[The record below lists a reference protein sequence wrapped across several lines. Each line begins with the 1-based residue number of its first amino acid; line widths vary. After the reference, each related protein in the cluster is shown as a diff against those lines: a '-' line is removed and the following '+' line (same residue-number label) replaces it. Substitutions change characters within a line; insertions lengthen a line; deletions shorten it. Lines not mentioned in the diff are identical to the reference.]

1 MSTPTNIPETPMG
14 ETEQDSFFGS
24 KEKFHQ
30 QLQDI
35 FQTILRL
42 TGPDH
47 FDQLCQWMEYK
58 QYYTIDD
65 FFENSYH
72 DLENFDNK
80 GPATEYK
87 WKGRTNHLSPI
98 VAQKLKC
105 FIKWM
110 THEERPYE
118 LHDDFLATLTR
129 DSYLKFR
136 HLDTQSFSSSPSSHH
151 EPSKFKTSFQ
161 GEFKHQTTSE
171 SQTALNNFKKGT
183 KRDASVYPIF
193 KNDKYYDTF
202 QRSFLANLKAQGLYD
217 VADPDHDP
225 ESGDIYE
232 QELFKGKQSFVYS
245 VLVTSLQTE
254 KGRELVK
261 EFEGDARS
269 IILKLHHYHTKS
281 NVAQHDI
288 ITLTTEITNLTL
300 NDSWKGTVR
309 QFLSHFKEKLRLLDS
324 LVPVSDQLPETT
336 RLTFLQRAVQQNHDL
351 RQIHVMDS
359 VWRFKTDSTEALT
372 FDTYYNL
379 LWDAAHQY
387 DLHQTKKGPQRKAF
401 SSQQEEIN
409 DVDEYANAEEQFS
422 TDPEPVEHSPY
433 SVYQS
438 SFHPKMPQK
447 SFLPRHI
454 WETLSE
460 STKQM
465 IIEHNKKVKL
475 NNPTPYPSGS
485 KTKPNPTLGKSTP
498 APKQVHQHSQDEPTE
513 ESPSDTSTQTLVNK
527 CLAESGIDPTDI
539 QNVMSVSHAKRDI
552 SSHDSS
558 RQIQTHQ
565 RYVFARVNQSNH
577 HLIDRGAN
585 GGLAGADM
593 RVIHTTPRKINIVGI
608 DDHELTG
615 LNVVTAAA
623 LLDTQKGP
631 IIGVFHEYAH
641 LGKGRSIHA
650 AGQMEWFNCQV
661 DDRSKI
667 VGGAQR
673 IETSEGYVI
682 PLSIESGLVYMH
694 SIRIPTDQDLQNYPH
709 VFFTSP
715 DIWDASVLDHEIT
728 PSLLEDIN
736 QHSDDSLLQ
745 DSIFDEYGDL
755 HHRAIQTLN
764 IFCDLPSLPSGE
776 PLTHAYLH
784 DSNPAEE
791 DWKSLRPYFGW
802 QSEQVIKNTYQVTS
816 RFGGTIPQHDYL
828 KKHFKSRNP
837 VFNIPR
843 RNEAVATDTIF
854 SDTPAINDGSTMAQ
868 FFVGQDTLVCDAYGI
883 KTQKQFINTLYDN
896 IRFRGA
902 MTTLITDGGR
912 YEISKKVADLLRSL
926 FIKQHESEPYHQHQN
941 KAEQRYGV
949 VKRYINTLMNLTG
962 APAHCWLLC
971 MLYVCH
977 LLNATASP
985 ALGGLTPLQALTGQV
1000 PDISHFLHFS
1010 FWEPIYY
1017 KVDESEPDH
1026 RFPSQS
1032 NEKRGHW
1039 VGFAENKGDQL
1050 TWKILTDDTNTII
1063 IRSAVRSAT
1072 KTSPNLRLDPPQGED
1087 QPQDLTSDVFVYG
1100 RPNPDGSDNTPP
1112 MSIINFDDLLGRTFL
1127 LPMDENGERKRATI
1141 SEHVSEDLYQQQVSR
1156 EDQLRFK
1163 LKIDGDQLDDL
1174 ISYNQLME
1182 YLEDKTDTGPLEDGL
1197 YRFKCIKDHKGP
1209 YTSSDPE
1216 YNGSSYN
1223 LLIEWETGEQTWE
1236 PLSNIIASDPYTCA
1250 VYAKEHDLLN
1260 TPGWKLL
1267 KRHARTARRLI
1278 RTLKKSKYR
1287 QARASRKYKHGWE
1300 VPETMHM
1307 HYNLI
1312 YTMAT
1317 TNGRKLLIWKLSK
1330 SKNIKCSKILER
1342 LSMKRTRSPMHQK
1355 GTKRSEYTLY
1365 LMSNI
1370 VENSRLDLL
1379 QMDTSPKNP
1388 WKLSI
1393 QGLSL

>member
-87 WKGRTNHLSPI
+87 WKGRVNHLSPI

-118 LHDDFLATLTR
+118 FHDDFLATLTR
-129 DSYLKFR
+129 DSYLKFQ
-136 HLDTQSFSSSPSSHH
+136 HLDTQSFSSSPLSHH

-269 IILKLHHYHTKS
+269 IILKLHHYHTKL

-359 VWRFKTDSTEALT
+359 VWRFKTDSTQALT

-379 LWDAAHQY
+379 LWDSAHQY

-401 SSQQEEIN
+401 SSQQEDIN
-409 DVDEYANAEEQFS
+409 DVDEYANSEEQFF

-485 KTKPNPTLGKSTP
+485 KAKPNPTLGKSTP
-498 APKQVHQHSQDEPTE
+498 TLKQVHQHSQDEPTE

-593 RVIHTTPRKINIVGI
+593 RAIHTTPRKINIVGI

-661 DDRSKI
+661 DDRSEI

-694 SIRIPTDQDLQNYPH
+694 TIRIPTDQDLQNYPH

-764 IFCDLPSLPSGE
+764 IFCDLPSPPSGE
-776 PLTHAYLH
+776 PLTHAYMH

-843 RNEAVATDTIF
+843 RNEAVATDTIL

-868 FFVGQDTLVCDAYGI
+868 FFVG
-883 KTQKQFINTLYDN
+883 
-896 IRFRGA
+896 
-902 MTTLITDGGR
+902 
-912 YEISKKVADLLRSL
+912 
-926 FIKQHESEPYHQHQN
+926 
-941 KAEQRYGV
+941 
-949 VKRYINTLMNLTG
+949 
-962 APAHCWLLC
+962 
-971 MLYVCH
+971 
-977 LLNATASP
+977 
-985 ALGGLTPLQALTGQV
+985 
-1000 PDISHFLHFS
+1000 
-1010 FWEPIYY
+1010 
-1017 KVDESEPDH
+1017 
-1026 RFPSQS
+1026 
-1032 NEKRGHW
+1032 
-1039 VGFAENKGDQL
+1039 
-1050 TWKILTDDTNTII
+1050 
-1063 IRSAVRSAT
+1063 
-1072 KTSPNLRLDPPQGED
+1072 
-1087 QPQDLTSDVFVYG
+1087 
-1100 RPNPDGSDNTPP
+1100 
-1112 MSIINFDDLLGRTFL
+1112 
-1127 LPMDENGERKRATI
+1127 
-1141 SEHVSEDLYQQQVSR
+1141 
-1156 EDQLRFK
+1156 
-1163 LKIDGDQLDDL
+1163 
-1174 ISYNQLME
+1174 
-1182 YLEDKTDTGPLEDGL
+1182 
-1197 YRFKCIKDHKGP
+1197 
-1209 YTSSDPE
+1209 
-1216 YNGSSYN
+1216 
-1223 LLIEWETGEQTWE
+1223 
-1236 PLSNIIASDPYTCA
+1236 
-1250 VYAKEHDLLN
+1250 
-1260 TPGWKLL
+1260 
-1267 KRHARTARRLI
+1267 
-1278 RTLKKSKYR
+1278 
-1287 QARASRKYKHGWE
+1287 
-1300 VPETMHM
+1300 
-1307 HYNLI
+1307 
-1312 YTMAT
+1312 
-1317 TNGRKLLIWKLSK
+1317 
-1330 SKNIKCSKILER
+1330 
-1342 LSMKRTRSPMHQK
+1342 
-1355 GTKRSEYTLY
+1355 
-1365 LMSNI
+1365 
-1370 VENSRLDLL
+1370 
-1379 QMDTSPKNP
+1379 
-1388 WKLSI
+1388 
-1393 QGLSL
+1393 

>member
-80 GPATEYK
+80 GPATEYR
-87 WKGRTNHLSPI
+87 WKGKTNPLSPI

-161 GEFKHQTTSE
+161 SEFKHQATSE

-202 QRSFLANLKAQGLYD
+202 QRSFSANLKAQGLYD

-288 ITLTTEITNLTL
+288 ITLTTVITNLTL

-309 QFLSHFKEKLRLLDS
+309 QFLSHLKEKLRLLDS

-379 LWDAAHQY
+379 LWDTAHQY

-409 DVDEYANAEEQFS
+409 DGDEYANAEEQFS
-422 TDPEPVEHSPY
+422 TDTEPVEHSPY

-498 APKQVHQHSQDEPTE
+498 APKQVHQHSQDEAPE
-513 ESPSDTSTQTLVNK
+513 EPPSDTSTQTLVNK

-539 QNVMSVSHAKRDI
+539 QNVMSVSQAKRNM
-552 SSHDSS
+552 SSHESP
-558 RQIQTHQ
+558 RQIQSHQ
-565 RYVFARVNQSNH
+565 RYVFAGVHQTNH
-577 HLIDRGAN
+577 HL
-585 GGLAGADM
+585 
-593 RVIHTTPRKINIVGI
+593 
-608 DDHELTG
+608 LTG
-615 LNVVTAAA
+615 E
-623 LLDTQKGP
+623 P
-631 IIGVFHEYAH
+631 
-641 LGKGRSIHA
+641 
-650 AGQMEWFNCQV
+650 ME
-661 DDRSKI
+661 
-667 VGGAQR
+667 A
-673 IETSEGYVI
+673 
-682 PLSIESGLVYMH
+682 
-694 SIRIPTDQDLQNYPH
+694 
-709 VFFTSP
+709 
-715 DIWDASVLDHEIT
+715 
-728 PSLLEDIN
+728 
-736 QHSDDSLLQ
+736 
-745 DSIFDEYGDL
+745 
-755 HHRAIQTLN
+755 
-764 IFCDLPSLPSGE
+764 
-776 PLTHAYLH
+776 
-784 DSNPAEE
+784 
-791 DWKSLRPYFGW
+791 
-802 QSEQVIKNTYQVTS
+802 
-816 RFGGTIPQHDYL
+816 
-828 KKHFKSRNP
+828 
-837 VFNIPR
+837 
-843 RNEAVATDTIF
+843 
-854 SDTPAINDGSTMAQ
+854 
-868 FFVGQDTLVCDAYGI
+868 
-883 KTQKQFINTLYDN
+883 
-896 IRFRGA
+896 
-902 MTTLITDGGR
+902 
-912 YEISKKVADLLRSL
+912 
-926 FIKQHESEPYHQHQN
+926 
-941 KAEQRYGV
+941 
-949 VKRYINTLMNLTG
+949 
-962 APAHCWLLC
+962 
-971 MLYVCH
+971 
-977 LLNATASP
+977 
-985 ALGGLTPLQALTGQV
+985 
-1000 PDISHFLHFS
+1000 
-1010 FWEPIYY
+1010 
-1017 KVDESEPDH
+1017 
-1026 RFPSQS
+1026 
-1032 NEKRGHW
+1032 
-1039 VGFAENKGDQL
+1039 
-1050 TWKILTDDTNTII
+1050 
-1063 IRSAVRSAT
+1063 
-1072 KTSPNLRLDPPQGED
+1072 
-1087 QPQDLTSDVFVYG
+1087 
-1100 RPNPDGSDNTPP
+1100 
-1112 MSIINFDDLLGRTFL
+1112 
-1127 LPMDENGERKRATI
+1127 
-1141 SEHVSEDLYQQQVSR
+1141 
-1156 EDQLRFK
+1156 
-1163 LKIDGDQLDDL
+1163 
-1174 ISYNQLME
+1174 
-1182 YLEDKTDTGPLEDGL
+1182 
-1197 YRFKCIKDHKGP
+1197 
-1209 YTSSDPE
+1209 
-1216 YNGSSYN
+1216 
-1223 LLIEWETGEQTWE
+1223 
-1236 PLSNIIASDPYTCA
+1236 
-1250 VYAKEHDLLN
+1250 
-1260 TPGWKLL
+1260 
-1267 KRHARTARRLI
+1267 
-1278 RTLKKSKYR
+1278 
-1287 QARASRKYKHGWE
+1287 
-1300 VPETMHM
+1300 
-1307 HYNLI
+1307 
-1312 YTMAT
+1312 
-1317 TNGRKLLIWKLSK
+1317 
-1330 SKNIKCSKILER
+1330 
-1342 LSMKRTRSPMHQK
+1342 
-1355 GTKRSEYTLY
+1355 
-1365 LMSNI
+1365 
-1370 VENSRLDLL
+1370 
-1379 QMDTSPKNP
+1379 
-1388 WKLSI
+1388 
-1393 QGLSL
+1393 

>member
-1 MSTPTNIPETPMG
+1 MA
-14 ETEQDSFFGS
+14 D
-24 KEKFHQ
+24 
-30 QLQDI
+30 
-35 FQTILRL
+35 
-42 TGPDH
+42 
-47 FDQLCQWMEYK
+47 
-58 QYYTIDD
+58 
-65 FFENSYH
+65 
-72 DLENFDNK
+72 
-80 GPATEYK
+80 
-87 WKGRTNHLSPI
+87 
-98 VAQKLKC
+98 
-105 FIKWM
+105 
-110 THEERPYE
+110 
-118 LHDDFLATLTR
+118 
-129 DSYLKFR
+129 
-136 HLDTQSFSSSPSSHH
+136 
-151 EPSKFKTSFQ
+151 
-161 GEFKHQTTSE
+161 
-171 SQTALNNFKKGT
+171 
-183 KRDASVYPIF
+183 
-193 KNDKYYDTF
+193 
-202 QRSFLANLKAQGLYD
+202 LKAQGLYD

-225 ESGDIYE
+225 ENGDIYE
-232 QELFKGKQSFVYS
+232 KEHFKGKQSFVYS

-261 EFEGDARS
+261 ELEGDARS
-269 IILKLHHYHTKS
+269 IILQLHHYHTKS

-288 ITLTTEITNLTL
+288 ITLTTDITNLTL

-336 RLTFLQRAVQQNHDL
+336 RITYLQRAVQQNHDL

-359 VWRFKTDSTEALT
+359 VWRFKTDSTDALT
-372 FDTYYNL
+372 FDTYNNL

-387 DLHQTKKGPQRKAF
+387 DLHQVKKGPQRKAF
-401 SSQQEEIN
+401 FSQQEKTS
-409 DVDEYANAEEQFS
+409 DDDEYAKAEEQFS
-422 TDPEPVEHSPY
+422 TDPEPEEHSPY

-447 SFLPRHI
+447 SFLPCHI

-475 NNPTPYPSGS
+475 NNPTPYTSGS
-485 KTKPNPTLGKSTP
+485 KTKPNPTLGKPTP

-513 ESPSDTSTQTLVNK
+513 ESPSDTSTQTLVKK

-539 QNVMSVSHAKRDI
+539 HNVMSVSYAKRNI
-552 SSHDSS
+552 SSPESS

-565 RYVFARVNQSNH
+565 RYVFASVNQSNH

-650 AGQMEWFNCQV
+650 AGQVEWFNCQV

-682 PLSIESGLVYMH
+682 PLSIGSGLVYMH
-694 SIRIPTDQDLQNYPH
+694 TIGIPTDQDLQNYPH

-764 IFCDLPSLPSGE
+764 IFCDLPSLPPGE
-776 PLTHAYLH
+776 PITHAHLH
-784 DSNPAEE
+784 DINPAEE

-843 RNEAVATDTIF
+843 RNEPVATDTIF

-868 FFVGQDTLVCDAYGI
+868 FFVGRDTLVCDAYGI

-941 KAEQRYGV
+941 KAMV
-949 VKRYINTLMNLTG
+949 L
-962 APAHCWLLC
+962 
-971 MLYVCH
+971 
-977 LLNATASP
+977 
-985 ALGGLTPLQALTGQV
+985 
-1000 PDISHFLHFS
+1000 
-1010 FWEPIYY
+1010 
-1017 KVDESEPDH
+1017 
-1026 RFPSQS
+1026 
-1032 NEKRGHW
+1032 
-1039 VGFAENKGDQL
+1039 
-1050 TWKILTDDTNTII
+1050 
-1063 IRSAVRSAT
+1063 
-1072 KTSPNLRLDPPQGED
+1072 
-1087 QPQDLTSDVFVYG
+1087 
-1100 RPNPDGSDNTPP
+1100 
-1112 MSIINFDDLLGRTFL
+1112 
-1127 LPMDENGERKRATI
+1127 
-1141 SEHVSEDLYQQQVSR
+1141 
-1156 EDQLRFK
+1156 
-1163 LKIDGDQLDDL
+1163 
-1174 ISYNQLME
+1174 
-1182 YLEDKTDTGPLEDGL
+1182 
-1197 YRFKCIKDHKGP
+1197 
-1209 YTSSDPE
+1209 
-1216 YNGSSYN
+1216 
-1223 LLIEWETGEQTWE
+1223 
-1236 PLSNIIASDPYTCA
+1236 
-1250 VYAKEHDLLN
+1250 
-1260 TPGWKLL
+1260 
-1267 KRHARTARRLI
+1267 
-1278 RTLKKSKYR
+1278 
-1287 QARASRKYKHGWE
+1287 
-1300 VPETMHM
+1300 
-1307 HYNLI
+1307 
-1312 YTMAT
+1312 
-1317 TNGRKLLIWKLSK
+1317 
-1330 SKNIKCSKILER
+1330 
-1342 LSMKRTRSPMHQK
+1342 
-1355 GTKRSEYTLY
+1355 
-1365 LMSNI
+1365 
-1370 VENSRLDLL
+1370 
-1379 QMDTSPKNP
+1379 
-1388 WKLSI
+1388 
-1393 QGLSL
+1393 

>member
-1 MSTPTNIPETPMG
+1 M
-14 ETEQDSFFGS
+14 
-24 KEKFHQ
+24 
-30 QLQDI
+30 
-35 FQTILRL
+35 
-42 TGPDH
+42 
-47 FDQLCQWMEYK
+47 
-58 QYYTIDD
+58 
-65 FFENSYH
+65 
-72 DLENFDNK
+72 
-80 GPATEYK
+80 
-87 WKGRTNHLSPI
+87 
-98 VAQKLKC
+98 
-105 FIKWM
+105 
-110 THEERPYE
+110 
-118 LHDDFLATLTR
+118 
-129 DSYLKFR
+129 
-136 HLDTQSFSSSPSSHH
+136 
-151 EPSKFKTSFQ
+151 
-161 GEFKHQTTSE
+161 
-171 SQTALNNFKKGT
+171 
-183 KRDASVYPIF
+183 
-193 KNDKYYDTF
+193 
-202 QRSFLANLKAQGLYD
+202 
-217 VADPDHDP
+217 
-225 ESGDIYE
+225 
-232 QELFKGKQSFVYS
+232 
-245 VLVTSLQTE
+245 
-254 KGRELVK
+254 
-261 EFEGDARS
+261 
-269 IILKLHHYHTKS
+269 KLHQYHTKS

-324 LVPVSDQLPETT
+324 LVPVSDQLPEST

-387 DLHQTKKGPQRKAF
+387 DIHQIKKGPQRKAF
-401 SSQQEEIN
+401 SSQQEEIR
-409 DVDEYANAEEQFS
+409 DDDEYANAEEQFS
-422 TDPEPVEHSPY
+422 TDPEPVETSPY

-465 IIEHNKKVKL
+465 IIEHNKNVKL
-475 NNPTPYPSGS
+475 NNPSPYPSGS
-485 KTKPNPTLGKSTP
+485 KTKPNPTLGKPTP

-513 ESPSDTSTQTLVNK
+513 ETPSDTSTQTLVNK
-527 CLAESGIDPTDI
+527 CLAENGIDPTDI
-539 QNVMSVSHAKRDI
+539 QNVMSVSYAKRDI

-558 RQIQTHQ
+558 RQIHTHQ

-776 PLTHAYLH
+776 PITHAYLH

-791 DWKSLRPYFGW
+791 EWKTLRPYFGW
-802 QSEQVIKNTYQVTS
+802 QSEQVIKNTYKVTS

-828 KKHFKSRNP
+828 KKHFKSMNP

-843 RNEAVATDTIF
+843 RNEPVATDTIF

-868 FFVGQDTLVCDAYGI
+868 FFVGRDTVVCDAYGI

-912 YEISKKVADLLRSL
+912 YEISK
-926 FIKQHESEPYHQHQN
+926 
-941 KAEQRYGV
+941 
-949 VKRYINTLMNLTG
+949 
-962 APAHCWLLC
+962 
-971 MLYVCH
+971 
-977 LLNATASP
+977 
-985 ALGGLTPLQALTGQV
+985 
-1000 PDISHFLHFS
+1000 
-1010 FWEPIYY
+1010 
-1017 KVDESEPDH
+1017 
-1026 RFPSQS
+1026 
-1032 NEKRGHW
+1032 
-1039 VGFAENKGDQL
+1039 
-1050 TWKILTDDTNTII
+1050 
-1063 IRSAVRSAT
+1063 
-1072 KTSPNLRLDPPQGED
+1072 RL
-1087 QPQDLTSDVFVYG
+1087 LTSSEAYSS
-1100 RPNPDGSDNTPP
+1100 NN
-1112 MSIINFDDLLGRTFL
+1112 MSLNHIISTRIELN
-1127 LPMDENGERKRATI
+1127 
-1141 SEHVSEDLYQQQVSR
+1141 
-1156 EDQLRFK
+1156 
-1163 LKIDGDQLDDL
+1163 
-1174 ISYNQLME
+1174 
-1182 YLEDKTDTGPLEDGL
+1182 
-1197 YRFKCIKDHKGP
+1197 KDMV
-1209 YTSSDPE
+1209 
-1216 YNGSSYN
+1216 
-1223 LLIEWETGEQTWE
+1223 L
-1236 PLSNIIASDPYTCA
+1236 
-1250 VYAKEHDLLN
+1250 
-1260 TPGWKLL
+1260 
-1267 KRHARTARRLI
+1267 
-1278 RTLKKSKYR
+1278 
-1287 QARASRKYKHGWE
+1287 
-1300 VPETMHM
+1300 
-1307 HYNLI
+1307 
-1312 YTMAT
+1312 
-1317 TNGRKLLIWKLSK
+1317 
-1330 SKNIKCSKILER
+1330 
-1342 LSMKRTRSPMHQK
+1342 
-1355 GTKRSEYTLY
+1355 
-1365 LMSNI
+1365 
-1370 VENSRLDLL
+1370 
-1379 QMDTSPKNP
+1379 
-1388 WKLSI
+1388 
-1393 QGLSL
+1393 

>member
-1 MSTPTNIPETPMG
+1 MSAPTNIPETPMG

-24 KEKFHQ
+24 KEKFQQ

-35 FQTILRL
+35 FKTILRL

-87 WKGRTNHLSPI
+87 WKGRVNHRSPI

-136 HLDTQSFSSSPSSHH
+136 HLDTQSFSSSPLSHH

-359 VWRFKTDSTEALT
+359 VWRFETDSTDALT

-401 SSQQEEIN
+401 SSQQEDIN

-485 KTKPNPTLGKSTP
+485 KAKPNPTLGKSTP
-498 APKQVHQHSQDEPTE
+498 TPKQVHQHSQDEPTE
-513 ESPSDTSTQTLVNK
+513 ESPSDTSPQTLVNK

-577 HLIDRGAN
+577 HLIYRGAN

-694 SIRIPTDQDLQNYPH
+694 TIRIPTDQDLQNYPH

-764 IFCDLPSLPSGE
+764 IFCDLPSPPSGE
-776 PLTHAYLH
+776 PLTHAYMH

-802 QSEQVIKNTYQVTS
+802 QSEQVTYQVTS

-868 FFVGQDTLVCDAYGI
+868 FFVGRDTLVCDAYGI
-883 KTQKQFINTLYDN
+883 KTQKQFINTLNDN

-912 YEISKKVADLLRSL
+912 YEISKKVADLLRNL

-1087 QPQDLTSDVFVYG
+1087 QTQDLTSDVFVYG
-1100 RPNPDGSDNTPP
+1100 RPNPDGTDNTPP
-1112 MSIINFDDLLGRTFL
+1112 MSIINFDDLLGRT
-1127 LPMDENGERKRATI
+1127 
-1141 SEHVSEDLYQQQVSR
+1141 
-1156 EDQLRFK
+1156 
-1163 LKIDGDQLDDL
+1163 
-1174 ISYNQLME
+1174 
-1182 YLEDKTDTGPLEDGL
+1182 
-1197 YRFKCIKDHKGP
+1197 
-1209 YTSSDPE
+1209 
-1216 YNGSSYN
+1216 
-1223 LLIEWETGEQTWE
+1223 
-1236 PLSNIIASDPYTCA
+1236 
-1250 VYAKEHDLLN
+1250 
-1260 TPGWKLL
+1260 
-1267 KRHARTARRLI
+1267 
-1278 RTLKKSKYR
+1278 
-1287 QARASRKYKHGWE
+1287 
-1300 VPETMHM
+1300 
-1307 HYNLI
+1307 
-1312 YTMAT
+1312 
-1317 TNGRKLLIWKLSK
+1317 
-1330 SKNIKCSKILER
+1330 
-1342 LSMKRTRSPMHQK
+1342 SPTY
-1355 GTKRSEYTLY
+1355 G
-1365 LMSNI
+1365 
-1370 VENSRLDLL
+1370 
-1379 QMDTSPKNP
+1379 
-1388 WKLSI
+1388 
-1393 QGLSL
+1393 

>member
-1 MSTPTNIPETPMG
+1 MSETK
-14 ETEQDSFFGS
+14 QDSFFGS
-24 KEKFHQ
+24 KEKFQQ

-47 FDQLCQWMEYK
+47 FDQLCQLMEYK

-65 FFENSYH
+65 FYKSSYN

-87 WKGRTNHLSPI
+87 WKGKTNHLSPI

-110 THEERPYE
+110 THEDRPYE
-118 LHDDFLATLTR
+118 LHDDFLATLAR

-136 HLDTQSFSSSPSSHH
+136 HMDTQSFSASSASHH
-151 EPSKFKTSFQ
+151 EPSKFKTSFP

-225 ESGDIYE
+225 ENGDIYE
-232 QELFKGKQSFVYS
+232 KELFKGKQAFVYS

-288 ITLTTEITNLTL
+288 ITLTTDITNLTL

-309 QFLSHFKEKLRLLDS
+309 QFLRHFKEKLRLLDS

-336 RLTFLQRAVQQNHDL
+336 RITFLQRAVQQNHDL

-359 VWRFKTDSTEALT
+359 VWRFKTDSTDALT

-387 DLHQTKKGPQRKAF
+387 DLHQIKKGPQRKAF
-401 SSQQEEIN
+401 SSQQEDIS
-409 DVDEYANAEEQFS
+409 DDDEYANAEEQFS

-460 STKQM
+460 NTKQM

-485 KTKPNPTLGKSTP
+485 KTKPNPTLGKPTP

-513 ESPSDTSTQTLVNK
+513 EPPSDTSTQTLVNK

-539 QNVMSVSHAKRDI
+539 QNVMSVSYAKRDI
-552 SSHDSS
+552 SSHESS

-673 IETSEGYVI
+673 IETSEGYVF

-715 DIWDASVLDHEIT
+715 DISDASVLDHEIT

-776 PLTHAYLH
+776 PITHAYLH

-791 DWKSLRPYFGW
+791 DWKTLRPYFGW
-802 QSEQVIKNTYQVTS
+802 QSEQVIKNTYKVTS
-816 RFGGTIPQHDYL
+816 RFGGTIPQHDYH

-843 RNEAVATDTIF
+843 RNEPVATDTIF

-949 VKRYINTLMNLTG
+949 MKRYINTLMNLTG

-971 MLYVCH
+971 MLYVCN
-977 LLNATASP
+977 LLNASASP

-1017 KVDESEPDH
+1017 KVDESELDH
-1026 RFPSQS
+1026 KFPSQS

-1039 VGFAENKGDQL
+1039 VGFADNKEINLPGRSLLMTL
-1050 TWKILTDDTNTII
+1050 TL
-1063 IRSAVRSAT
+1063 SS
-1072 KTSPNLRLDPPQGED
+1072 S
-1087 QPQDLTSDVFVYG
+1087 
-1100 RPNPDGSDNTPP
+1100 
-1112 MSIINFDDLLGRTFL
+1112 DLLSGV
-1127 LPMDENGERKRATI
+1127 P
-1141 SEHVSEDLYQQQVSR
+1141 
-1156 EDQLRFK
+1156 
-1163 LKIDGDQLDDL
+1163 
-1174 ISYNQLME
+1174 
-1182 YLEDKTDTGPLEDGL
+1182 P
-1197 YRFKCIKDHKGP
+1197 
-1209 YTSSDPE
+1209 
-1216 YNGSSYN
+1216 
-1223 LLIEWETGEQTWE
+1223 
-1236 PLSNIIASDPYTCA
+1236 
-1250 VYAKEHDLLN
+1250 
-1260 TPGWKLL
+1260 
-1267 KRHARTARRLI
+1267 RHL
-1278 RTLKKSKYR
+1278 
-1287 QARASRKYKHGWE
+1287 
-1300 VPETMHM
+1300 
-1307 HYNLI
+1307 
-1312 YTMAT
+1312 
-1317 TNGRKLLIWKLSK
+1317 
-1330 SKNIKCSKILER
+1330 
-1342 LSMKRTRSPMHQK
+1342 
-1355 GTKRSEYTLY
+1355 
-1365 LMSNI
+1365 
-1370 VENSRLDLL
+1370 
-1379 QMDTSPKNP
+1379 
-1388 WKLSI
+1388 
-1393 QGLSL
+1393 

>member
-1 MSTPTNIPETPMG
+1 MSTPANIPKTPMG

-65 FFENSYH
+65 FYENSYH

-87 WKGRTNHLSPI
+87 WKGKTNHLSPI

-129 DSYLKFR
+129 DNYLKFR

-151 EPSKFKTSFQ
+151 EPSKLKTSFQ
-161 GEFKHQTTSE
+161 GELKHHTTSE
-171 SQTALNNFKKGT
+171 SQTALNNFKKRT
-183 KRDASVYPIF
+183 KRDASVCPIF

-288 ITLTTEITNLTL
+288 IALTTEITNLTL

-336 RLTFLQRAVQQNHDL
+336 RLTFPQRAVQQNHDL

-387 DLHQTKKGPQRKAF
+387 DLHQTKKGPERKAF

-409 DVDEYANAEEQFS
+409 DGDEYANAEEQFS
-422 TDPEPVEHSPY
+422 TAPEPVEHSPF

-465 IIEHNKKVKL
+465 IIEHNKRVKL

-498 APKQVHQHSQDEPTE
+498 APTQVHQHSQDEPTE

-527 CLAESGIDPTDI
+527 CLAESGIDPTNI

-593 RVIHTTPRKINIVGI
+593 RVVHTTPRKINIVGI

-641 LGKGRSIHA
+641 HGKGRSIHA
-650 AGQMEWFNCQV
+650 AGQMEWFNYQV

-673 IETSEGYVI
+673 IATSEGYVI

-755 HHRAIQTLN
+755 HHRAIHTLT

-776 PLTHAYLH
+776 PITHAYLH

-791 DWKSLRPYFGW
+791 DWKTLRPYFGW
-802 QSEQVIKNTYQVTS
+802 QSEQVIKNTYKVTS

-843 RNEAVATDTIF
+843 RNEPVATDTIF

-868 FFVGQDTLVCDAYGI
+868 FFVGRDTLVCDAYGI

-912 YEISKKVADLLRSL
+912 SEISKKVADLLRSL

-1010 FWEPIYY
+1010 FWEPIYC

-1039 VGFAENKGDQL
+1039 VWL
-1050 TWKILTDDTNTII
+1050 
-1063 IRSAVRSAT
+1063 
-1072 KTSPNLRLDPPQGED
+1072 
-1087 QPQDLTSDVFVYG
+1087 
-1100 RPNPDGSDNTPP
+1100 
-1112 MSIINFDDLLGRTFL
+1112 
-1127 LPMDENGERKRATI
+1127 
-1141 SEHVSEDLYQQQVSR
+1141 
-1156 EDQLRFK
+1156 
-1163 LKIDGDQLDDL
+1163 
-1174 ISYNQLME
+1174 
-1182 YLEDKTDTGPLEDGL
+1182 
-1197 YRFKCIKDHKGP
+1197 C
-1209 YTSSDPE
+1209 
-1216 YNGSSYN
+1216 
-1223 LLIEWETGEQTWE
+1223 
-1236 PLSNIIASDPYTCA
+1236 
-1250 VYAKEHDLLN
+1250 
-1260 TPGWKLL
+1260 
-1267 KRHARTARRLI
+1267 
-1278 RTLKKSKYR
+1278 
-1287 QARASRKYKHGWE
+1287 
-1300 VPETMHM
+1300 
-1307 HYNLI
+1307 
-1312 YTMAT
+1312 
-1317 TNGRKLLIWKLSK
+1317 
-1330 SKNIKCSKILER
+1330 
-1342 LSMKRTRSPMHQK
+1342 
-1355 GTKRSEYTLY
+1355 
-1365 LMSNI
+1365 
-1370 VENSRLDLL
+1370 
-1379 QMDTSPKNP
+1379 
-1388 WKLSI
+1388 
-1393 QGLSL
+1393 

>member
-42 TGPDH
+42 TGTDH
-47 FDQLCQWMEYK
+47 FDQLCQWIEYK

-87 WKGRTNHLSPI
+87 WKGRVNHLSPI
-98 VAQKLKC
+98 VAQELKC

-110 THEERPYE
+110 TPEERPYE
-118 LHDDFLATLTR
+118 HHDDFLATLTR

-136 HLDTQSFSSSPSSHH
+136 HLDTQSFSSSPLSHH

-161 GEFKHQTTSE
+161 GEFKHQRTSE
-171 SQTALNNFKKGT
+171 SQTAQNNFKKGT

-232 QELFKGKQSFVYS
+232 QELFQGKQSFVYS
-245 VLVTSLQTE
+245 VLVPSLQTE

-288 ITLTTEITNLTL
+288 ITLTTEISNLTL

-309 QFLSHFKEKLRLLDS
+309 QFLRHFKEKLRLLDS

-336 RLTFLQRAVQQNHDL
+336 RLTFLQTAVQQNHDL

-359 VWRFKTDSTEALT
+359 VWRFKTDSTETLT

-379 LWDAAHQY
+379 IWDAAHQY

-401 SSQQEEIN
+401 SSQQEDII
-409 DVDEYANAEEQFS
+409 DVDEHANAEEQLS
-422 TDPEPVEHSPY
+422 TDPELVEHSPY

-475 NNPTPYPSGS
+475 NNPTPSPSGS
-485 KTKPNPTLGKSTP
+485 KTKPNPTLGKSNP
-498 APKQVHQHSQDEPTE
+498 APKQIHQHSQDEPTE
-513 ESPSDTSTQTLVNK
+513 ESPPDTSTQTLVNK

-539 QNVMSVSHAKRDI
+539 QNVMSVSHAKRTI

-608 DDHELTG
+608 DDYELTG
-615 LNVVTAAA
+615 LNIVTAAA

-682 PLSIESGLVYMH
+682 PLSIESGLVYI
-694 SIRIPTDQDLQNYPH
+694 IRIPTDQDLQNYPH

-715 DIWDASVLDHEIT
+715 DIWDASVLEHEIT

-736 QHSDDSLLQ
+736 QHSDDSMLQ

-764 IFCDLPSLPSGE
+764 IFCDLPSPPSGE
-776 PLTHAYLH
+776 PLTHAYMHVSIPAEEDWKSLRPYFGWQSEQVIKNTYQVTSRFGGTIPQHDYLKKHFKSRNPVFTHAYMH

-868 FFVGQDTLVCDAYGI
+868 FFVGRDTLVCDAYGI

-912 YEISKKVADLLRSL
+912 YEISKKVADLLRNL

-1100 RPNPDGSDNTPP
+1100 RPNPDGTDNTPP

-1141 SEHVSEDLYQQQVSR
+1141 SEHVKDLYQQQVSR

-1174 ISYNQLME
+1174 ISY
-1182 YLEDKTDTGPLEDGL
+1182 DTIPT
-1197 YRFKCIKDHKGP
+1197 R
-1209 YTSSDPE
+1209 
-1216 YNGSSYN
+1216 
-1223 LLIEWETGEQTWE
+1223 
-1236 PLSNIIASDPYTCA
+1236 
-1250 VYAKEHDLLN
+1250 
-1260 TPGWKLL
+1260 
-1267 KRHARTARRLI
+1267 
-1278 RTLKKSKYR
+1278 
-1287 QARASRKYKHGWE
+1287 
-1300 VPETMHM
+1300 
-1307 HYNLI
+1307 
-1312 YTMAT
+1312 
-1317 TNGRKLLIWKLSK
+1317 NGRELGEIWVSK
-1330 SKNIKCSKILER
+1330 V
-1342 LSMKRTRSPMHQK
+1342 
-1355 GTKRSEYTLY
+1355 GT
-1365 LMSNI
+1365 NF
-1370 VENSRLDLL
+1370 
-1379 QMDTSPKNP
+1379 
-1388 WKLSI
+1388 
-1393 QGLSL
+1393 